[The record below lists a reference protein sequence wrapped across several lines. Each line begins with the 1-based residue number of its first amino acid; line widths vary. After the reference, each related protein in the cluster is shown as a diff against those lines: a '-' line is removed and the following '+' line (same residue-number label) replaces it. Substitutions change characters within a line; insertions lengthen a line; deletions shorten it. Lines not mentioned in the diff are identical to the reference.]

1 MANAY
6 IFYGKAG
13 SGKGTQAKLLK
24 DYLESLHKKTII
36 IEAGA
41 HFRAFAQGTG
51 FVQEKTRDTINS
63 GKLMPAFM
71 PIYLW
76 AKALVESFTADEE
89 IIFDGVARKIE
100 EAPILD
106 SALEYLGFEKV
117 YIFHVH
123 ISDTTALSR
132 MESRAALAGSAAR
145 TDDKDVH
152 AAQARLDAYRDQVMP
167 VVEYFKAHPLYQLV
181 EIDGEV
187 DVEHVFEQIK
197 NVILKPL
204 T

>member
-24 DYLESLHKKTII
+24 DHLESLQKKTII

-41 HFRAFAQGTG
+41 HFRAFAQGSG
-51 FVQEKTRDTINS
+51 FVQEKTKETINS

-76 AKALVESFTADEE
+76 AKALIETFTTQEE

-123 ISDTTALSR
+123 ISDTTALER
-132 MESRAALAGSAAR
+132 MQSRAQLAGNAAR
-145 TDDKDVH
+145 SDDMDVH
-152 AAQARLDAYRDQVMP
+152 AAQARLDAYREQVMP
-167 VVEYFKAHPLYQLV
+167 VVEYFKAHPLYQLI
-181 EIDGEV
+181 EINGEV
-187 DVEHVFEQIK
+187 DVPQVFEQIK
-197 NVILKPL
+197 GVVM
-204 T
+204 